1 MARLIP
7 VVLCATVLAPRA
19 AHADPQVSDVDRQI
33 AAATQRLE
41 VLVEQHNA
49 ARSDLAGTRARAA
62 ATTQRVA
69 AVSQHVDAAHERVGR
84 IAIWAYKTG
93 PTIEIGAVLAAGSPR
108 IFISRLTTIEDLARS
123 DQRTIS
129 ELTASLRDL
138 AADNAS
144 LQKLEARQARQESE
158 LGALTAQV
166 EKDIAALKT
175 LREQIGATS
184 RRAAPPVASS
194 TSSSSSTSSTS
205 DGQAAPPTPPPSATG
220 NAGKA
225 VAFAYAQMGK
235 PYRWGADGP
244 DSYDCSGLTSA
255 AWQAAGV
262 TLPHNA
268 ARQYRAVSHV
278 SRLELRPGDLVFYY
292 RDIHHVAMYVGNDSV
307 IHAPTSGDHVR
318 IQRVDHAPIQGYG
331 RV

>member
-41 VLVEQHNA
+41 ALVEQHNA
-49 ARSDLAGTRARAA
+49 ARSDLAGTRARAT
-62 ATTQRVA
+62 ATTQRIA
-69 AVSQHVDAAHERVGR
+69 SVSQHVDAARERVGR
-84 IAIWAYKTG
+84 IAMWAYKTG
-93 PTIEIGAVLAAGSPR
+93 PTIEIGAVLAAGSPK

-123 DQRTIS
+123 DQRKIS

-144 LQKLEARQARQESE
+144 LQKLEVRQVRQESE

-166 EKDIAALKT
+166 DNDIAALKT
-175 LREQIGATS
+175 LREQIGAAS
-184 RRAAPPVASS
+184 RRAAPPVTPSPSS
-194 TSSSSSTSSTS
+194 IS
-205 DGQAAPPTPPPSATG
+205 DSQVAPPTPPPSATG
-220 NAGKA
+220 AAGKA
-225 VAFAYAQMGK
+225 VAFAYAQLGK

-278 SRLELRPGDLVFYY
+278 SRLALRPGDLVFYY

-307 IHAPTSGDHVR
+307 VHAPTSGDHVR
-318 IQRVDHAPIQGYG
+318 IQRIDHAPIQGYG